1 MKWFT
6 DIVGCDILALAKAI
20 SFPNIVRWVEFNIC
34 ETIYVAKAKCLLANS
49 YSSCWVYLDVSV
61 KPGASFSWHGFGK
74 EQKNVA
80 IVASWLR

>member
-1 MKWFT
+1 MFSSTSQKKISLYKRVLLMKWFT

-20 SFPNIVRWVEFNIC
+20 SFPNIVRWVEFNIG

-61 KPGASFSWHGFGK
+61 KPGASFS
-74 EQKNVA
+74 
-80 IVASWLR
+80 